1 LLVRTPAS
9 GITIVRIALY
19 QPDIPQ
25 NAGAIL
31 RLAACLDIPV
41 DLIEPAGFVLGNQG
55 VRRAGMDYLEQV
67 DLTRHI
73 SWDAFQVGVR
83 PPQRLVL
90 LSTKATER
98 HIDFAY
104 RPDDTL
110 LVGRESDGVPE
121 SVHGRV
127 DARVQVPLRADT
139 RSLNVVTALALVLG
153 EALRQQ
159 NGFSEL
165 EEVGGP

>member
-1 LLVRTPAS
+1 M
-9 GITIVRIALY
+9 RIALY

-31 RLAACLDIPV
+31 RLAACLNIPV
-41 DLIEPAGFVLGNQG
+41 DLIEPAGFVLSNHG

-67 DLTRHI
+67 DLTRHL
-73 SWDAFQVGVR
+73 SWDAFEADVV
-83 PPQRLVL
+83 PPQRLIL

-98 HIDFAY
+98 HIDFDY

-110 LVGRESDGVPE
+110 LVGRESDGVPQT
-121 SVHGRV
+121 VH
-127 DARVQVPLRADT
+127 ARADAQLRVPMQPAS

-159 NGFSEL
+159 DGFP
-165 EEVGGP
+165 G

>member
-1 LLVRTPAS
+1 M
-9 GITIVRIALY
+9 RIALY

-31 RLAACLDIPV
+31 RLAACLDVPV

-55 VRRAGMDYLEQV
+55 VRRAGMDYLDQV

-73 SWDAFQVGVR
+73 SWDAFESGVT

-98 HIDFAY
+98 HIDFAFHA
-104 RPDDTL
+104 DDTL

-127 DARVQVPLRADT
+127 DARVQVPIRADT

-159 NGFSEL
+159 NAFSDL
-165 EEVGGP
+165 GKVRGP

>member
-1 LLVRTPAS
+1 LPDHAPAPE
-9 GITIVRIALY
+9 TIAVRIALY

-31 RLAACLDIPV
+31 RLAACLNVPV
-41 DLIEPAGFVLGNQG
+41 DLIEPAGFVLGNHG

-73 SWDAFQVGVR
+73 SWDAFEGGVT
-83 PPQRLVL
+83 PPQRLIL

-110 LVGRESDGVPE
+110 LVGRESDGVPQT
-121 SVHGRV
+121 VH
-127 DARVQVPLRADT
+127 ARADAQLRVPMQAAS

-159 NGFSEL
+159 DGFP
-165 EEVGGP
+165 G

>member
-1 LLVRTPAS
+1 MTA
-9 GITIVRIALY
+9 VRIALY

-31 RLAACLDIPV
+31 RLAACLNIPV
-41 DLIEPAGFVLGNQG
+41 DLIEPAGFVLHNQG

-67 DLTRHI
+67 NLSRHI
-73 SWDAFQVGVR
+73 SWDAFEAGVT
-83 PPQRLVL
+83 PPQRLIL

-104 RPDDTL
+104 HRDDTL

-127 DARVQVPLRADT
+127 DAQVRVPMQADA

-159 NGFSEL
+159 DGFPDQ
-165 EEVGGP
+165 GCPA

>member
-1 LLVRTPAS
+1 M
-9 GITIVRIALY
+9 RIALY

-55 VRRAGMDYLEQV
+55 VRRAGMDYLEHV

-73 SWDAFQVGVR
+73 SWEAFETGVT
-83 PPQRLVL
+83 PPQRLIL

-110 LVGRESDGVPE
+110 LVGRESDGVPQ
-121 SVHGRV
+121 SVHARADG
-127 DARVQVPLRADT
+127 RVQVPIRADT

-153 EALRQQ
+153 EALRQNNAFPDQ
-159 NGFSEL
+159 
-165 EEVGGP
+165 EEVRGP

>member
-1 LLVRTPAS
+1 M
-9 GITIVRIALY
+9 RIALY

-31 RLAACLDIPV
+31 RLAACLNIPV
-41 DLIEPAGFVLGNQG
+41 DLIEPAGFVLSNHG
-55 VRRAGMDYLEQV
+55 VRRAGMDYLAQV

-73 SWDAFQVGVR
+73 SWDAFEAGVR

-98 HIDFAY
+98 HIDFAF

-110 LVGRESDGVPE
+110 LVGRESNGVPQT
-121 SVHGRV
+121 VH
-127 DARVQVPLRADT
+127 ARADAQLRVPMQAES

-159 NGFSEL
+159 DGF
-165 EEVGGP
+165 PD

>member
-1 LLVRTPAS
+1 M
-9 GITIVRIALY
+9 RIALY

-31 RLAACLDIPV
+31 RLAACLNIPV
-41 DLIEPAGFVLGNQG
+41 DLIEPAGFVLSDHG

-73 SWDAFQVGVR
+73 SWDAFETRVV

-121 SVHGRV
+121 TVH
-127 DARVQVPLRADT
+127 ARADAQLRVPIT
-139 RSLNVVTALALVLG
+139 ADSRSLNVVTALALVLG

-159 NGFSEL
+159 DGF
-165 EEVGGP
+165 GG

>member
-1 LLVRTPAS
+1 M
-9 GITIVRIALY
+9 RIALF

-31 RLAACLDIPV
+31 RLAACLDLPV
-41 DLIEPAGFVLGNQG
+41 DLIEPAGFVLQNHG
-55 VRRAGMDYLEQV
+55 VRRAGMDYLDQV
-67 DLTRHI
+67 NLTRHI
-73 SWDAFQVGVR
+73 AWDRFEVELATS
-83 PPQRLVL
+83 QRLIL

-98 HIDFAY
+98 HIDFTF

-121 SVHGRV
+121 HVHRRA
-127 DARVQVPLRADT
+127 DARIRIPIRAGL
-139 RSLNVVTALALVLG
+139 RSLNVVTALAMVLG

-159 NGFSEL
+159 DGFPEA
-165 EEVGGP
+165 ETMGKR

>member
-1 LLVRTPAS
+1 M
-9 GITIVRIALY
+9 RIALY

-31 RLAACLDIPV
+31 RLAACLDVPV

-55 VRRAGMDYLEQV
+55 VRRAGMDYLAHV

-73 SWDAFQVGVR
+73 SWEAFEAGMS
-83 PPQRLVL
+83 PPRRLIL

-121 SVHGRV
+121 SVHGRA
-127 DARVQVPLRADT
+127 DARVQVPMRANT

-159 NGFSEL
+159 DGFPDQ
-165 EEVGGP
+165 EEADGP